1 MEREKKRAR
10 KRDGEFQLRQLIGYT
25 SWRRKTRKRRRRKE
39 RGEREREKSSKKR
52 FCSFSKSSKEVSPAV
67 QEAIPNPEM
76 EGWAEDD
83 VEERGEGDSSV
94 LFHFMNRNLDQTKP
108 KRKKKKKK

>member
-1 MEREKKRAR
+1 
-10 KRDGEFQLRQLIGYT
+10 
-25 SWRRKTRKRRRRKE
+25 
-39 RGEREREKSSKKR
+39 
-52 FCSFSKSSKEVSPAV
+52 
-67 QEAIPNPEM
+67 M

-108 KRKKKKKK
+108 KQGNKKGATPNEKGKKGTLHQKGMWDYFI

>member
-1 MEREKKRAR
+1 MEGSETSRDNRAVEKKSNREGKKEEREAS
-10 KRDGEFQLRQLIGYT
+10 I
-25 SWRRKTRKRRRRKE
+25 
-39 RGEREREKSSKKR
+39 
-52 FCSFSKSSKEVSPAV
+52 SPAV